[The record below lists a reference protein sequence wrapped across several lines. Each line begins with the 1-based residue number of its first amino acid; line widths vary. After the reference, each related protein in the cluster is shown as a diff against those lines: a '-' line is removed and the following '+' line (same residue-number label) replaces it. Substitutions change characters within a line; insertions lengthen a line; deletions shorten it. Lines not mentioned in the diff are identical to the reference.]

1 VTRVLV
7 TGAAGFIG
15 SHLVEAL
22 ARRGDEVVGID
33 NFDPFYARATKERN
47 LREMGRLPRFRFHEQ
62 DMLDVQAL
70 QRLLTPDTVVAHLA
84 ARAGVRPSIAD
95 PLGYAQANVTGT
107 AAVLEAARRA
117 GVSRIAFGSSSSIYG
132 DSTPSPFREDAPA
145 VEPLSPYA
153 ATKRAGELLIRA
165 VAPVYGFRG
174 ASLRFFTVY
183 GPRQRPDLAIHAF
196 ARRMVE
202 GEVITLFGDG
212 TQARD
217 YTYCDDVVAG
227 VTAAID
233 WTATAPIGLEPFNL
247 GGNRSVPTGAMVA
260 ELAQALGIEPRLQWG
275 PMQPGDVQRTAA
287 DLTRSGAV
295 LGYAPVTPFPEG
307 IRRFVAW
314 FREAYGRSD

>member
-33 NFDPFYARATKERN
+33 NFDPFYARAMKERN
-47 LREMGRLPRFRFHEQ
+47 LREAGRLPGFRFHEQ

-70 QRLLTPDTVVAHLA
+70 QRLLTPDTVLAHLA

-95 PLGYAQANVTGT
+95 PVGYAQANVTGT

-132 DSTPSPFREDAPA
+132 DSTPSPFREDAAA

-165 VAPVYGFRG
+165 VAPIYGFRC

-196 ARRMVE
+196 ARRMVD

-217 YTYCDDVVAG
+217 YTYCDDIVAG

-233 WTATAPIGLEPFNL
+233 WTAAAPIGLEPFNL

-295 LGYAPVTPFPEG
+295 LGYAPVTPFTEG

>member
-22 ARRGDEVVGID
+22 VRRGDEVVGID
-33 NFDPFYARATKERN
+33 NFDPFYARGMKERN
-47 LREMGRLPRFRFHEQ
+47 LREMGPLPGFHFHEQ
-62 DMLDVQAL
+62 DMLEVEAL
-70 QRLLTPDTVVAHLA
+70 RALLTPDTVIAHLA

-95 PLGYAQANVTGT
+95 PVGYAQANVTGT
-107 AAVLEAARRA
+107 AAVLEAAHRA

-132 DSTPSPFREDAPA
+132 DSTPSPFREDAAA

-165 VAPVYGFRG
+165 VAPIYGFRC
-174 ASLRFFTVY
+174 AALRFFTVY

-202 GEVITLFGDG
+202 GEMITLFGDG

-217 YTYCDDVVAG
+217 YTYCDDIVAG

-295 LGYAPVTPFPEG
+295 LGYAPVTSFPEG
-307 IRRFVAW
+307 IQRFVAW

>member
-1 VTRVLV
+1 M
-7 TGAAGFIG
+7 
-15 SHLVEAL
+15 
-22 ARRGDEVVGID
+22 
-33 NFDPFYARATKERN
+33 KERN
-47 LREMGRLPRFRFHEQ
+47 LREMSRLPNVRFHEQ
-62 DMLDVQAL
+62 DMLDVPAL
-70 QRLLTPDTVVAHLA
+70 QKLLTPDTVVAHLA

-95 PLGYAQANVTGT
+95 PVGYAQANVIGT
-107 AAVLEAARRA
+107 AAVVEAARRA
-117 GVSRIAFGSSSSIYG
+117 GVSRIALGSSSSIYG

-145 VEPLSPYA
+145 VEPVSPYA
-153 ATKRAGELLIRA
+153 ATKRAAELLVHA
-165 VAPVYGFRG
+165 VAPIYGFRC
-174 ASLRFFTVY
+174 AALRFFTVY

-217 YTYCDDVVAG
+217 YTYCDDIVAG
-227 VTAAID
+227 VVAAID
-233 WTATAPIGLEPFNL
+233 WTATAPVGLEPFNL

>member
-22 ARRGDEVVGID
+22 ARRGDEVIGID
-33 NFDPFYARATKERN
+33 NFDPFYARGMKERN
-47 LREMGRLPRFRFHEQ
+47 LQEMGRPPGFRFHEQ
-62 DMLDVQAL
+62 DMLDVEAL
-70 QRLLTPDTVVAHLA
+70 QQLLTPDTVIAHLA

-95 PLGYAQANVTGT
+95 PVGYARANVTGT

-132 DSTPSPFREDAPA
+132 DSTPSPFREDAAA
-145 VEPLSPYA
+145 VEPVSPYA
-153 ATKRAGELLIRA
+153 ATKRAAELLILA
-165 VAPVYGFRG
+165 VAPIYGFRC
-174 ASLRFFTVY
+174 AALRFFTVY

-217 YTYCDDVVAG
+217 YTYCDDIVAG

-233 WTATAPIGLEPFNL
+233 WTATAPMGLEAFNL

-260 ELAQALGIEPRLQWG
+260 ELAQALGIEPKLQWG